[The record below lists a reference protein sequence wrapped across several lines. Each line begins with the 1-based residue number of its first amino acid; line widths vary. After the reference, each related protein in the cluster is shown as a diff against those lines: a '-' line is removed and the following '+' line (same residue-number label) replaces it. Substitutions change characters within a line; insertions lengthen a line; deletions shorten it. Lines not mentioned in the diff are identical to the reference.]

1 MLPEFSRRQLLTE
14 PPQAGVEEVLEAT
27 PAECAA
33 LAERFGIEALHHF
46 SARFTRKPYPGG
58 GLLLSGR
65 IKAETV
71 QLCVVSLDPVIEH
84 LDKPFTLVVLAP
96 EDQPSEDPDGPDEIE
111 TDATGHFDLGE
122 ALVRNC
128 RSRSI
133 LIPARRGRIC
143 RQAWKKRRRKRRA
156 TPSPSWRH
164 CAVARAEPVPHAC
177 AAVKVVL
184 SARPCSNPQLRLSER
199 DPAPW
204 PFRKRRLRLPAAA
217 CVAAMKRSAAPRI
230 MNARIAVN

>member
-14 PPQAGVEEVLEAT
+14 PPQAGVEEILEAT

-58 GLLLSGR
+58 GLLLTGR

-71 QLCVVSLDPVIEH
+71 QLCVVSLDPVTEH

-96 EDQPSEDPDGPDEIE
+96 EDQPSEDPDGPDEVE

-122 ALVRNC
+122 ALAEELSLSLN
-128 RSRSI
+128 
-133 LIPARRGRIC
+133 PYP
-143 RQAWKKRRRKRRA
+143 RA
-156 TPSPSWRH
+156 TGAHLPSGL
-164 CAVARAEPVPHAC
+164 E
-177 AAVKVVL
+177 
-184 SARPCSNPQLRLSER
+184 E
-199 DPAPW
+199 APEE
-204 PFRKRRLRLPAAA
+204 
-217 CVAAMKRSAAPRI
+217 APR
-230 MNARIAVN
+230 NPFAKLAALRGAKG